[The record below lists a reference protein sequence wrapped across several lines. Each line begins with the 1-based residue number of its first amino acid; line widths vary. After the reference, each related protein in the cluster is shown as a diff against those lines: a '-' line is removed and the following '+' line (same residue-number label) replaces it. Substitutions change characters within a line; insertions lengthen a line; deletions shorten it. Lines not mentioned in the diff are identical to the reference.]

1 MESQIKVWIFIPIY
15 NFEPFLKECFD
26 SIYIQTYKNYH
37 CLVINDG
44 STDMSQAII
53 EEQQN
58 RFSNF
63 TIIKNNENNG
73 GGYTKW
79 QALTYVKKNGSIN
92 DIFIIL
98 DGDDYYKKPESL
110 SVIVKTY
117 WETNCL
123 FTYGSFEGTY
133 SEQTIEVPIPYKHSP
148 DIFPFG
154 HPRSWHC
161 ALLTNFVCSDFK
173 DRNNN
178 WLKRY
183 TDRRFIYKSYEL
195 AGPDR
200 TAYIKDVLYVY
211 RTHSNNCRKIH
222 NSPMLKTIA
231 FDYITHLPI
240 CPVLNEDIHI
250 VMCQYKR
257 VEYLS
262 TILRNIQ
269 AQTIANRIVVHI
281 VNNNIDK
288 WEDIKSLVK
297 SIDISP
303 VRFTL
308 CNTGNNYY
316 GYARFLRVKQ
326 LLKTTFLP
334 YVIFI
339 DDDQA
344 IPPTWVEHMY
354 KLKKPM
360 TYSAWYGRIFE
371 SSKPLYWNSI
381 ITHTAIT
388 KNINSA
394 TIYDYAG
401 TGGCI
406 IDTRVF
412 MTDILFR
419 CPKKYRFV
427 EDLWLSFLFKK
438 IFKTSLIRTFLPLLD
453 MEGTASTGLY
463 TTIRSEKEEFFKLLL
478 AQNYLSDEPPSDLE
492 SLYDYDDSN
501 EIINTFNIDT
511 SI

>member
-1 MESQIKVWIFIPIY
+1 MESIITVWVFIPIY
-15 NFEPFLKECFD
+15 NFEPFLKECFE
-26 SIYIQTYKNYH
+26 SLYIQTYKKYH
-37 CLVINDG
+37 CLVIDDG
-44 STDMSQAII
+44 STDKSPTII
-53 EEQQN
+53 NEYRS

-63 TIIKNNENNG
+63 TLITNKQNKG

-79 QALTYVKKNGSIN
+79 QALSHVKKNGSMN
-92 DIFIIL
+92 DIFTIL
-98 DGDDYYKKPESL
+98 DGDDYYKISEAL
-110 SVIVKTY
+110 SKIVKTY
-117 WETNCL
+117 LNTNCL
-123 FTYGSFEGTY
+123 FTYGSFEGVFA
-133 SEQTIEVPIPYKHSP
+133 EQMKAISLPSIRDSTT
-148 DIFPFG
+148 FPFG

-161 ALLTNFVCSDFK
+161 ALLALLTESDFK
-173 DRNNN
+173 NRNNN
-178 WLKRY
+178 KWLFRY
-183 TDRRFIYKSYEL
+183 TDREMCHKSYEL
-195 AGPDR
+195 AGSDR
-200 TAYIKDVLYVY
+200 TIYIKDVLYVY
-211 RTHSNNCRKIH
+211 RAHNNNCRKIYT
-222 NSPMLKTIA
+222 NVRDIGL
-231 FDYITHLPI
+231 DYITHLPI
-240 CPVLNEDIHI
+240 SPVLNEDIHI

-262 TILRNIQ
+262 RILKTIQ
-269 AQTIANRIVVHI
+269 AQTIANRIVIHI

-288 WEDIKSLVK
+288 WEDIKSVVK

-326 LLKTTFLP
+326 LLKTKFLP

-339 DDDQA
+339 DDDQE
-344 IPPTWVEHMY
+344 IPPTWVEDMY

-371 SSKPLYWNSI
+371 PSKPLYWNSI

-388 KNINSA
+388 NNTNSA

-401 TGGCI
+401 TCGCI
-406 IDTRVF
+406 VDTRIF

-419 CPKKYRFV
+419 CPKKYRCV

-438 IFKTSLIRTFLPLLD
+438 IFKTSLTRTFLPLFD
-453 MEGTASTGLY
+453 MEGTASTALF
-463 TTIRSEKEEFFKLLL
+463 TTIRSEKEAFFELLL

-492 SLYDYDDSN
+492 SLYDCDDSN
-501 EIINTFNIDT
+501 EIINRFI
-511 SI
+511 IAI

>member
-1 MESQIKVWIFIPIY
+1 MESIITVWVFIPIY
-15 NFEPFLKECFD
+15 NFEPFLKECFE
-26 SIYIQTYKNYH
+26 SLYIQTYKNYH
-37 CLVINDG
+37 CLVIDDG
-44 STDMSQAII
+44 STDNSPAII
-53 EEQQN
+53 NEYQS
-58 RFSNF
+58 RFTNF
-63 TIIKNNENNG
+63 TLLTNTENRG
-73 GGYTKW
+73 GGFTKW
-79 QALTYVKKNGSIN
+79 KALSHVKKNGSMN
-92 DIFIIL
+92 DIFTIL
-98 DGDDYYKKPESL
+98 DGDDYYKIPEAL
-110 SVIVKTY
+110 SIIVNTY
-117 WETNCL
+117 LNTNCL

-133 SEQTIEVPIPYKHSP
+133 AEQTTSISLPSIRTSN
-148 DIFPFG
+148 IFPFG

-161 ALLTNFVCSDFK
+161 AVLAFLTDSDFK
-173 DRNNN
+173 NRNNK
-178 WLKRY
+178 WLNRY
-183 TDRRFIYKSYEL
+183 TDRQMIYKTFEL
-195 AGPDR
+195 AGLDR
-200 TAYIKDVLYVY
+200 TIYIKDVLYVY
-211 RTHSNNCRKIH
+211 RSHSNNCRNIYTNPRIIK
-222 NSPMLKTIA
+222 NG
-231 FDYITHLPI
+231 FDYITQLPI
-240 CPVLNEDIHI
+240 CPLLNEDIHI

-344 IPPTWVEHMY
+344 IPPTWVEDMY

-371 SSKPLYWNSI
+371 PSKPLYWNSI

-388 KNINSA
+388 KNTNSA

-406 IDTRVF
+406 VDTRIF

-438 IFKTSLIRTFLPLLD
+438 IVKTPLIRTFLPLLD

-463 TTIRSEKEEFFKLLL
+463 TTIRSEKEELFKLLL

-492 SLYDYDDSN
+492 SIYDYDDSN
-501 EIINTFNIDT
+501 EIIKTFNIDT
-511 SI
+511 SR